1 MVNRNM
7 RILVFFDLP
16 VMTKK
21 QRKNYAA
28 FRKFL
33 IKDGYQ
39 MLQFSVYSRVTR
51 NHDDA
56 RKHTNRLRNNLPPE
70 GSVRVMVVTEKQYNS
85 MEILVGDLTASECFL
100 SPRELIE
107 V

>member
-1 MVNRNM
+1 M

-16 VMTKK
+16 VVTKK
-21 QRKNYAA
+21 QRKNYTN

-39 MLQFSVYSRVTR
+39 MLQFSVYCRVTR

-56 RKHTNRLRNNLPPE
+56 EKHINRLRGNLPPE
-70 GSVRVMVVTEKQYNS
+70 GSVRVMLITEKQYNS
-85 MEILVGDLTASECFL
+85 MEILVGEITATENYL

-107 V
+107 L

>member
-1 MVNRNM
+1 MINRNM

-16 VMTKK
+16 VVTKK
-21 QRKNYAA
+21 QRKNYTN

-39 MLQFSVYSRVTR
+39 MLQFSVYCRVTR

-56 RKHTNRLRNNLPPE
+56 EKHINRLRGNLPPE
-70 GSVRVMVVTEKQYNS
+70 GSVRVMLITEKQYNS
-85 MEILVGDLTASECFL
+85 MEILVGEITATENYL

-107 V
+107 L